1 MSKFNINITLQELTG
16 WAVEDSFNPI
26 KRKQTVE
33 EYLVSLEEIAPVK
46 VAIKAKTLIIDEDV
60 DVDDVSFV
68 VEDTNTGITYPYKPA
83 LGMIF
88 G

>member
-33 EYLVSLEEIAPVK
+33 DYLTSLEEIAPVK
-46 VAIKAKTLIIDEDV
+46 VALKAKNLVIDEAV
-60 DVDDVSFV
+60 DVDDVSFI
-68 VEDTNTGITYPYKPA
+68 VEDTKTGINYPYRPA